1 MANLTEQE
9 VEELI
14 NSSQKKEPAT
24 ATINNPF
31 IKKIVVIGC
40 GDGGCNIASD
50 IKKAYPETAAIA
62 YNTSRRGWD
71 SLKIDKFLIPDA
83 EDGSGKERD
92 YSKSVFK
99 KGVYRYVL
107 EAVDT
112 LSMNADYVLVISTCD
127 GGTGG
132 GISPMITAL
141 LQKNLGIPVIA
152 IGIYPTLSE
161 DAHAQRNLL
170 AWQKEMED
178 ISARYMIFD
187 NESYS
192 GYPKAQI
199 HASVNRDVVEVVGFL
214 LGHDFGK
221 TDIQAIDGRDMEILL
236 NGRPGRIGVYIGH
249 GRPRV
254 GKTLDA
260 FLSQVISENCSQPAP
275 QLPSAYGLFIRADSE
290 YINNVDASIM
300 ATRDKYGEGDV
311 FTHLEV
317 SDSPRVA
324 LLCSGCTAPE
334 ARVNLAA
341 QRYNECMA
349 SRKESHEVMGD
360 ILAKLSSDEDSYSHG
375 TRREL
380 QDFDLSDLDL

>member
-1 MANLTEQE
+1 MANLTEKD
-9 VEELI
+9 VEELL
-14 NSSQKKEPAT
+14 NASQKPEQPT
-24 ATINNPF
+24 TIQNPF

-107 EAVDT
+107 EAANS
-112 LSMNADYVLVISTCD
+112 LSMNADYVLVVSTCD

-152 IGIYPTLSE
+152 IGVYPTLSE
-161 DAHAQRNLL
+161 DAHAQRNML

-178 ISARYMIFD
+178 IGARYMIFD

-192 GYPKAQI
+192 GLPKAQI
-199 HASVNRDVVEVVGFL
+199 HANVNRDVVDVVGFL

-236 NGRPGRIGVYIGH
+236 NSRPGRIGVYIGR

-260 FLSQVISENCSQPAP
+260 FLAQVITESCSQPAP
-275 QLPSAYGLFIRADSE
+275 QLPSAYGLFIKADSE
-290 YINNVDASIM
+290 YINSVDATIM
-300 ATRDKYGEGDV
+300 GTRDKYGEGDV

-360 ILAKLSSDEDSYSHG
+360 ILAKLSSDEDVYTHG
-375 TRREL
+375 TRKAL